1 MDEFGNEED
10 RLLAD
15 NERSANDNQTKR
27 TNLSIGSH
35 DESNQQYEFEPNDL
49 DDEVQL
55 LDS

>member
-1 MDEFGNEED
+1 
-10 RLLAD
+10 LLAD

-35 DESNQQYEFEPNDL
+35 DESNQQYEF

>member
-35 DESNQQYEFEPNDL
+35 DESNQQYEF